1 MPKILIVD
9 DEPKILDT
17 IGRYLEKEGMVP
29 RTALSGKQAIQTL
42 QTKEQIDL
50 VLLDWMMPGM
60 NGLDTCREIRKFS
73 DIPIIFLTAK
83 TDEYDKLL
91 GLEIG
96 GDDYITKPFS
106 MRELVTR
113 IRVVLRRANRNPSQD
128 TLDEKICYG
137 GLVLEPYQYKAWL
150 FETELH
156 LTQTEFKLLHILASK
171 PGRVYSRSQL
181 VEMVLGAEYLGY
193 ERSIDTHIYNLR
205 KKMKQ
210 ISSDFTEIRTV
221 FGIGYAFGDNK

>member
-1 MPKILIVD
+1 
-9 DEPKILDT
+9 
-17 IGRYLEKEGMVP
+17 
-29 RTALSGKQAIQTL
+29 
-42 QTKEQIDL
+42 
-50 VLLDWMMPGM
+50 
-60 NGLDTCREIRKFS
+60 
-73 DIPIIFLTAK
+73 
-83 TDEYDKLL
+83 
-91 GLEIG
+91 